1 MRRREFITL
10 LGGAAAAWP
19 LAARAQQPERVRRVG
34 ALISLPEGDP
44 EARAWTSSLARRLEE
59 LGWAV
64 GRNIHVDVRWDAGEA
79 KQAQSYAAE
88 IVALAPEVILADGMR
103 AVTALQRAS
112 ATIPVVFVQIPDPIG
127 AGVIPSL
134 SRPGG
139 NLTGFTHYEYATAG
153 KWLEL
158 LKEIAPHLDRV
169 LVLSRELVQGTLALS
184 AVSAVARSVGVQIT
198 SSYVGSAG
206 EIERAVDT
214 VSHQSKIGL
223 LTLPTAVNSTHRD
236 LIVALAARHR
246 MPAAYPYRHF
256 ATSGGLL
263 SYSIDSVYQF
273 RQAAEYIDRILRG
286 AKPADL
292 PVQQPTKFELIINL
306 KTAKA
311 LGLDVPLHLQQRADE
326 VIE

>member
-1 MRRREFITL
+1 MRRRDFITL
-10 LGGAAAAWP
+10 LGATAMP
-19 LAARAQQPERVRRVG
+19 LAARGQQPERVRRIG
-34 ALISLPEGDP
+34 AMISLPEGDP
-44 EARAWTSSLARRLEE
+44 EARAWTSSLTQRLDQ
-59 LGWAV
+59 LGWTV
-64 GRNIHVDVRWDAGEA
+64 GRNIHIDTRWDAGEA
-79 KQAQSYAAE
+79 KEAQIHAAA
-88 IVALAPEVILADGMR
+88 IVALAPEVILADGTR
-103 AVTALQRAS
+103 AVAALQRAS
-112 ATIPVVFVQIPDPIG
+112 ATIPVVFVQVPDPIG
-127 AGVIPSL
+127 AVVVPSL

-158 LKEIAPHLDRV
+158 LKEIAPHLERV
-169 LVLSRELVQGTLALS
+169 LVLRRESAQGTLAFS
-184 AVSAVARSVGVQIT
+184 AVSAVARSVGVQLT
-198 SSYVGSAG
+198 NSNVGNAA
-206 EIERAVDT
+206 EIERAVDA
-214 VSHQSKIGL
+214 VSQQSKIGL
-223 LTLPTAVNSTHRD
+223 LTLPTVVNSTHRD

-256 ATSGGLL
+256 VTSGGLL

-311 LGLDVPLHLQQRADE
+311 LGLEVPPSLLVAADE